1 MDDTPMVGIED
12 DAVPIVDDALAD
24 ELIARAED
32 EGIGLLG
39 PGGLLRQM
47 TKAVLERALAEELTE
62 HLGYLPHERAG
73 TGNTRNGTTPKSL
86 ITEAGSVD
94 FEVPR
99 DRAGTFAPRI
109 VPRASGVSMGSTSS

>member
-47 TKAVLERALAEELTE
+47 TKAVLE
-62 HLGYLPHERAG
+62 
-73 TGNTRNGTTPKSL
+73 
-86 ITEAGSVD
+86 
-94 FEVPR
+94 
-99 DRAGTFAPRI
+99 
-109 VPRASGVSMGSTSS
+109 